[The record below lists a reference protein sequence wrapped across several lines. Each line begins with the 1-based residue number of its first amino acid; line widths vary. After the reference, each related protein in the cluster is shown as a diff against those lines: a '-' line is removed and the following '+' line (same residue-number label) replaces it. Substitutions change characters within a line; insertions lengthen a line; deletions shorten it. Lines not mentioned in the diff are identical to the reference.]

1 LKKAMSRAG
10 RNRVLSYSAL
20 AAILLLL
27 CIAVPSLPAAQAG
40 QKDNTDQ
47 VSEVVATLASGRVT
61 ILAAHDGVVVT
72 AVGNQ
77 FERDDLPPL
86 IVPLD
91 DEDLAVVLGAADWVQ
106 PPPGQRT
113 LLRLDTQLPR
123 LVQGFAGSA
132 PHLNAGA
139 NVSNIERVGL
149 AVLDPLRALARSMH
163 SQINL
168 PEDLPVAEL
177 LLIHQ
182 PRDEAPTVWDLTYW
196 IRQRFLQ
203 NNFWDTEIERPRST
217 QLYPTKEKNASG
229 IVEVSYPPDNQS
241 SALVA
246 WLSQPT
252 GRGAQDIE
260 TDSKLAKA
268 QRQIAAGDMRKV
280 HLAELVPIVKAALQS
295 TAPASRARAMA
306 QIESGHGFSWVIAPP
321 VASAPKRPPGAPTLN
336 PTPH

>member
-1 LKKAMSRAG
+1 MFHGSRKTACCYAS
-10 RNRVLSYSAL
+10 LTAL
-20 AAILLLL
+20 FLFL
-27 CIAVPSLPAAQAG
+27 CCSSPNLRAAQAG
-40 QKDNTDQ
+40 QEDNTNQ

-61 ILAAHDGVVVT
+61 IVAAHDGVVVT

-91 DEDLAVVLGAADWVQ
+91 DQDLAIVLGAADWFK
-106 PPPGQRT
+106 PPPKGRT
-113 LLRLDTQLPR
+113 LLRLDTQLPH

-132 PHLNAGA
+132 PHLVAGA
-139 NVSNIERVGL
+139 NVSNLERVGM
-149 AVLDPLRALARSMH
+149 AVLDPLRKLAHSLH

-168 PEDLPVAEL
+168 PENLPVVEI

-182 PRDEAPTVWDLTYW
+182 PRDAAPTVWDLTYW

-203 NNFWDTEIERPRST
+203 ENFWDTQIERPRAM
-217 QLYPTKEKNASG
+217 QLFPTKEKNSSG
-229 IVEVSYPPDNQS
+229 IVEISYPPNDGS

-268 QRQIAAGDMRKV
+268 QKQIAAGETRKI
-280 HLAELVPIVKAALQS
+280 HLAEVVPIVKAALES
-295 TAPASRARAMA
+295 TTPASKAVAMA
-306 QIESGHGFSWVIAPP
+306 QIDSQHGFSWVIAPP
-321 VASAPKRPPGAPTLN
+321 VTSAPKRPPGAPTLK
-336 PTPH
+336 PGPR